1 LSQKASQ
8 GQDLFKL
15 LVESVIDYAIFAL
28 DANGYIA
35 SWNQGA
41 ERFKGYKAEEII
53 GKHFSVFYPEE
64 DILAGKPDW
73 ELREAVAVGRVEDE
87 GWRLRKD
94 GSRFW
99 ANVVI
104 TALFDENRELRG
116 FAKVTRDL
124 TVRKE
129 NEDSI
134 RDALDRERDAAEQ
147 LRRLD
152 EMKNEFVAMV
162 AHDLRS
168 PMGVVTGF
176 AETLMSRWE
185 NFTDEQRLDIVGRI
199 RNSATRLSNLITDV
213 LDVARIEAGELDYNF
228 ADVDLRAL
236 VLRTLNE
243 DMKDEDRDR
252 MVVRIPEDLP
262 PARAD
267 AQRTWQVLLNL
278 LSNAVK
284 FSTPETP
291 IEVTATSQNET
302 VTLEV
307 SDQGP
312 GIPKELQTQIFERF
326 RKIPGATGRG
336 TGLGLYIARSIVEAQ
351 GGALEV
357 TSKEGQGST
366 FSFTLPAAGH

>member
-1 LSQKASQ
+1 
-8 GQDLFKL
+8 
-15 LVESVIDYAIFAL
+15 
-28 DANGYIA
+28 
-35 SWNQGA
+35 
-41 ERFKGYKAEEII
+41 
-53 GKHFSVFYPEE
+53 
-64 DILAGKPDW
+64 
-73 ELREAVAVGRVEDE
+73 
-87 GWRLRKD
+87 
-94 GSRFW
+94 
-99 ANVVI
+99 
-104 TALFDENRELRG
+104 
-116 FAKVTRDL
+116 
-124 TVRKE
+124 
-129 NEDSI
+129 
-134 RDALDRERDAAEQ
+134 
-147 LRRLD
+147 
-152 EMKNEFVAMV
+152 
-162 AHDLRS
+162 
-168 PMGVVTGF
+168 
-176 AETLMSRWE
+176 
-185 NFTDEQRLDIVGRI
+185 
-199 RNSATRLSNLITDV
+199 
-213 LDVARIEAGELDYNF
+213 LDVARIEAGELDYDF

-267 AQRTWQVLLNL
+267 EQRTWQVLLNL

-351 GGALEV
+351 GGTLEV